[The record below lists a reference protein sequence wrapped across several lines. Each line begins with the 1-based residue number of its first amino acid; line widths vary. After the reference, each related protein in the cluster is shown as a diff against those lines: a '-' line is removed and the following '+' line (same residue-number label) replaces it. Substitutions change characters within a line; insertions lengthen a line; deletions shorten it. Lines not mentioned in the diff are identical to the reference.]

1 MSEFEMSFDRYV
13 PEHPFPAYAFVPGQH
28 AHPVTNPQ
36 GHSFG
41 RIETQPE
48 PLDPSAPRSCSDFLY
63 GVDLFNAGFYWEAHE
78 IWEGLWIAA
87 GRTGTTADFLKGLIK
102 LAAAGVK
109 SREGMATGV
118 QRHAIRARQLFAHV
132 SKESKIERQI
142 YAGLRVDEL
151 DRLAAGLAERPVVDT
166 SRTIGGH
173 PTLKARLTIESS
185 E

>member
-1 MSEFEMSFDRYV
+1 MIEPGMSFDRYV
-13 PEHPFPAYAFVPGQH
+13 PKRPFPDYAFVPGQH
-28 AHPVTNPQ
+28 VHPVTNPQ

-41 RIETQPE
+41 RMETQPE
-48 PLDPSAPRSCSDFLY
+48 PLNRSAPRSCSDFLY
-63 GVDLFNAGFYWEAHE
+63 GIDLFNAGFYWEAHE
-78 IWEGLWIAA
+78 TWEGLWIAA

-109 SREGMATGV
+109 SREGIRPGV

-132 SKESKIERQI
+132 ATESKIDSRI
-142 YAGLRVDEL
+142 YAGLRIDEL
-151 DRLAAGLAERPVVDT
+151 DQIAAGLAERPVVDT

-173 PTLKARLTIESS
+173 PTLRVRLVIETS